1 MYAAVFRRS
10 SGYLHIRDD
19 YRVTGPFPNDSAA
32 ERWIESQLP
41 QLMRDAGLDPEGL
54 TEDEMR
60 WQVEDDGLT
69 MFVVTLHEPG
79 SE

>member
-1 MYAAVFRRS
+1 
-10 SGYLHIRDD
+10 
-19 YRVTGPFPNDSAA
+19 
-32 ERWIESQLP
+32 
-41 QLMRDAGLDPEGL
+41 MRDAGLDPEGL